1 VLPLFPL
8 NTPKLTLYAKIQRNS
23 IWYLGETMKTK
34 LYLLTIISVLVL
46 AALACGSSTPSEP
59 LPADVLFQDDFS
71 DTSSGW
77 DRVNV
82 DDGVTD
88 YVDGVYRIWVNT
100 TSTDVWANPGLN
112 FTDTIVEVEATK
124 VGGPDDNDFGVI
136 CRYQDESNF
145 YFFIISSDGYY
156 GLGKVVGG
164 EQLLIGEEELLPSD
178 VIQTG
183 NVTNTI
189 RAECNGPNLT
199 LSANGTQ
206 LASASDDTFSSG
218 DVGLLAGTFDASG
231 TDIHFDNFVVRQ
243 P

>member
-1 VLPLFPL
+1 
-8 NTPKLTLYAKIQRNS
+8 
-23 IWYLGETMKTK
+23 MKTK
-34 LYLLTIISVLVL
+34 MYLLTIIVVLVL
-46 AALACGSSTPSEP
+46 AALACGSSTPSES
-59 LPADVLFQDDFS
+59 LPEGVLFQDDFS

-82 DDGVTD
+82 GDGITD
-88 YVDGVYRIWVNT
+88 YADGVYRIWVNT
-100 TSTDVWANPGLN
+100 TSTDVWANPGLD
-112 FTDTIVEVEATK
+112 FTDTVVEVEATK

-156 GLGKVVGG
+156 GLGKVVDG
-164 EQLLIGEEELLPSD
+164 EQMLIDEEELMPSD
-178 VIQTG
+178 AIQLG

-189 RAECNGPNLT
+189 QADCVGSTLT
-199 LSANGTQ
+199 LYANGTQ
-206 LASASDDTFSSG
+206 LTSVEDGTFTSG
-218 DVGLLAGTFDASG
+218 DVGLLAGTFDESG